1 MNYSLEKYHGM
12 KTRYLCPSCGKRE
25 LARYVDED
33 GNHLADHVGRCN
45 REANC
50 GYHYTP
56 KQFFADNP
64 DKRESLPI
72 VPQPPQPKPQ
82 PKPDYVNPETVETS
96 WSHYEENNFI
106 LFLDEWLGRDAT
118 NVLIDRFC
126 IGTSKHWQGATV
138 FWQIDAQTRVRT
150 GKVMLYDR
158 ETGKRVKQPFSHIQ
172 WVHKV
177 LKMEEFN
184 LSQCLFGLHQIRS
197 DKSKPVAIVESE
209 KTAVISS
216 YFLPEFLWLAC
227 GGLSNLN
234 AEKIKPISDRDLI
247 LFPDVNGFNKWD
259 AKRNELQKV
268 TSKKVLISDFLE
280 EKATTEERKQGVDL
294 ADYFLNQ
301 SLIEL

>member
-1 MNYSLEKYHGM
+1 MYQLEKYHGM

-25 LARYVDED
+25 LARYVDEE

-56 KQFFADNP
+56 KQYFTDNP
-64 DKRESLPI
+64 DKRASLPI

-82 PKPDYVNPETVETS
+82 PKPDYINPEIVESS
-96 WSHYEENNFI
+96 WSQYEENHFI

-118 NVLIDRFC
+118 NTLIDRFC
-126 IGTSKHWQGATV
+126 IGTSKIWMGGTV
-138 FWQIDAQTRVRT
+138 FWQIDENLKVRA

-172 WVHKV
+172 WIHKV
-177 LKMEEFN
+177 LKLEDFRLN
-184 LSQCLFGLHQIRS
+184 QCLFGLHQVRN

-209 KTAVISS
+209 KTAIISS
-216 YFLPEFLWLAC
+216 HFLPEFVWMSC
-227 GGLSNLN
+227 GGISNLSV
-234 AEKIKPISDRDLI
+234 EKIKLISDRNII
-247 LFPDVNGFNKWD
+247 LFPDANGFEKWD
-259 AKRNELQKV
+259 AKRKELQKV

-280 EKATTEERKQGVDL
+280 KKATDAERQQGIDL
-294 ADYFLNQ
+294 ADYFINQ
-301 SLIEL
+301 SLVKQ